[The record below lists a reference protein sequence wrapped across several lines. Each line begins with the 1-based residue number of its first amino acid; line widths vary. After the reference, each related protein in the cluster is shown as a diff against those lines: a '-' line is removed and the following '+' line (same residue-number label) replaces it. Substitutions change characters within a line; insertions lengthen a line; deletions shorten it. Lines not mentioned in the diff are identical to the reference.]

1 MKKIFI
7 LLILIIPV
15 ISNSLFAQTTAQDS
29 AALVNLY
36 NNTDGVH
43 WDIRTN
49 WLTSRVGTWY
59 GVELSSTTRKVYRL
73 ELSNNNLSDTLPN
86 SIGSLAGLDWLDLR
100 YNELAGWLPDT
111 LVSLIN
117 LRYLNLRGNNFT
129 GSLPEDFGDLESL
142 VYLYLDE
149 NNFKGDLP
157 DLSNIGL
164 LQNLSVSHN
173 KFTFTNLEASGFI
186 NGSIA
191 IFNYS
196 PQDTIL
202 GVSSNQLAGTIEVDI
217 EDDTQNTY
225 KWYKNGILIDL
236 DERVII
242 PQGKGLYDCKI
253 TNAKFPGLTLY
264 SDTLNFN
271 YTTISDSIAL
281 VAIYNKT
288 EGVNWINK
296 TNWLTGTLDTWFGVT
311 LDTERRVRDLGLNKN
326 SLTGLLPENISNLTH
341 LASLN
346 LDSNKIEGTI
356 PYLGWVDSLDEVSIK
371 NNLLM
376 FGDISNS
383 GIQPGDISS
392 LIYSPQDTFP
402 FLSYNHYDVSL
413 TVNDVTDTS
422 NVYSWFKDGVL
433 TDDSTRTIVIYTEGL
448 YNCVVSNTVYPGL
461 EFESDTFEFT
471 FSPATDSIALVHLY
485 NETGGASWTSK
496 TSWLTGRL
504 STWYGVSLDL
514 SGRVSRVVL
523 PRNNIRGVLPN
534 EIGNL
539 THLEVLDL
547 NNNQLSGDLPVEIG
561 NLAILKGLRLFH
573 NQLEG
578 KIPEEIG
585 NLTLL
590 NELRL
595 ESNLFGDTIPD
606 EIYGLTQLQN
616 LNLSGNSLVGEISAQ
631 IGNLTNLTWLS
642 LADNLLDG
650 TIPAEIGNLVKLNGI
665 ELNDNNFTG
674 TIPNQ
679 LFLLND
685 LTFVSFG
692 NNSLSGTIPND
703 FRNLLHLNYLSL
715 GGNQFTGKIPSGIGS
730 LTELTDLYLND
741 NNLTDT
747 ITTAIGYLTSLNT
760 LNLSGNR
767 LSGSI
772 PAALGNLNGLL
783 NLYLDSNLFIG
794 DLPDLSDFPY
804 LSELSVENNQFTFS
818 SLSSTGII
826 PSAIDE
832 FSYSPQDTVF
842 GLQYQFLNNSLTVL
856 DDVETGNIYNWYRDT
871 VLLEEEDRIITLTGE
886 GGYHCEVGN
895 ILYPDLKILSDT
907 FSFSYSVLTDS
918 VSLVTLYNETNG
930 SSWINKSNWLT
941 GRLNTWYGVT
951 LDVNNRVS
959 KLILNGNNLTD
970 TIPAEIGSLT
980 HLTELNLQSNNL
992 SGGIPVEIGEMDSL
1006 STLMLN
1012 SNQFSGEIPAEIGNL
1027 KKLSTLYLDNNQFT
1041 GSIPVILGNLTNLTR
1056 LTLHSNNFS
1065 GIIPTQLSNC
1075 TKLIVLNLG
1084 KNNLSGSIPESF
1096 GNLDNL
1102 QSLYLSNN
1110 QFGGNIPSMLGGLSA
1125 LRTLNLSNN
1134 LFTGLIPTGLGNIDN
1149 LMNLD
1154 LSGNDLSGEIPD
1166 DLSFLSSFQFFNISD
1181 NNFRFTELEPL
1192 WDWAN
1197 FDDFRGSFQYSPQ
1210 PKIGVASVKS
1220 GNLSAPLILRI
1231 EEYLP
1236 GENDKFQWYKNDVL
1250 LSGETDSVLVIPSF
1264 ALSDTGAYYCNV
1276 NNDLATLL
1284 TLTSENIIVR
1294 NGEISDNVTLAN
1306 IAFNNG
1312 DIECYG
1318 ALQSITV
1325 AGGGSTVIL
1334 NSGAT
1339 ISFVAGRSIRFLPG
1353 FHAISGS
1360 NMDAHITQDATFCD
1374 EEDKSVVMA
1383 DYQAIK
1389 ERRESNTDKYISED
1403 KTELKVYPNPSDG
1416 RFTIEL
1422 SDEVIDSEVL
1432 IYNISGSEI
1441 VRFKIG
1447 YQNSLQV
1454 NIDGIENGIYFIKVT
1469 NLEGQN
1475 LVHKI
1480 IIK

>member
-15 ISNSLFAQTTAQDS
+15 ISNNLFAQTTVQDS
-29 AALVNLY
+29 TALVNFY

-49 WLTSRVGTWY
+49 WLTTRVGTWY
-59 GVELSSTTRKVYRL
+59 GVELSSTTRRVYRL

-86 SIGSLAGLDWLDLR
+86 TIGSLTGLDWLDLK
-100 YNELAGWLPDT
+100 YNELEGDLPDT
-111 LVSLIN
+111 LGSLIN
-117 LRYLNLRGNNFT
+117 LRYLNLRGNNFK
-129 GSLPEDFGDLESL
+129 GSLPGDFGNLESL

-149 NNFKGDLP
+149 NKLKGDLP
-157 DLSNIGL
+157 DLSNNVL
-164 LQNLSVSHN
+164 LQNLSLSHN
-173 KFTFTNLEASGFI
+173 KFTFANLEASGFI
-186 NGSIA
+186 NGDIA
-191 IFNYS
+191 VFNYS
-196 PQDTIL
+196 PQDTVL
-202 GVSSNQLAGTIEVDI
+202 GVSSNQLAGTIEVGI
-217 EDDTQNTY
+217 EDDIQNTY

-253 TNAKFPGLTLY
+253 TNSKYPGLTLY

-281 VAIYNKT
+281 VTIYNQN
-288 EGVNWINK
+288 GGANWINK
-296 TNWLTGTLDTWFGVT
+296 TNWLTGKLNTWFGVT
-311 LDTERRVRDLGLNKN
+311 LDTERRVSDLVLNKN

-341 LASLN
+341 LANLN
-346 LDSNKIEGTI
+346 LDSNKVKGTI
-356 PYLGWVDSLDEVSIK
+356 PYLGWVDSLDKVSIK
-371 NNLLM
+371 NNLFM

-383 GIQPGDISS
+383 RIQPGDISS

-402 FLSYNHYDVSL
+402 FLSYNHYAVSL
-413 TVNDVTDTS
+413 TVNDVADTN
-422 NVYSWFKDGVL
+422 NVYEWYKDGVL
-433 TDDSTRTIVIYTEGL
+433 TDDSVRTIVINTEGL
-448 YNCVVSNTVYPGL
+448 YNCVVNNTVYTGL
-461 EFESDTFEFT
+461 EFESDTFEFS
-471 FSPATDSIALVHLY
+471 FSLTTDSIALVHLY
-485 NETGGASWTSK
+485 NETGGTSWINK
-496 TSWLTGRL
+496 NNWLTGRL

-514 SGRVSRVVL
+514 TGRVSRLVL
-523 PRNNIRGVLPN
+523 PRNNLRGVMPN

-547 NNNQLSGDLPVEIG
+547 NNNQLSGALPVEIG
-561 NLAILKGLRLFH
+561 NLVLLKGLRLFH
-573 NQLEG
+573 NQLTGE
-578 KIPEEIG
+578 IPEEIG
-585 NLTLL
+585 DLILL

-606 EIYGLTQLQN
+606 EIYVLLQLQN
-616 LNLSGNSLVGEISAQ
+616 LNLSGNSLVGEISSQ

-642 LADNLLDG
+642 LGDNQLDG
-650 TIPAEIGNLVKLNGI
+650 TIPAEIGNLIKLNGI

-679 LFLLND
+679 LFLLDD

-715 GGNQFTGKIPSGIGS
+715 GGNQFAGKIPSGIGS

-741 NNLTDT
+741 NILTDT
-747 ITTAIGYLTSLNT
+747 ITRAIGYLTSLNT
-760 LNLSGNR
+760 LDLSGNR

-794 DLPDLSDFPY
+794 DLPDLSDFSY

-818 SLSSTGII
+818 SLSSTSLI
-826 PSAIDE
+826 PSAINE
-832 FSYSPQDTVF
+832 FSYSPQDTIF

-856 DDVETGNIYNWYRDT
+856 DDEETGNIYKWYRDS
-871 VLLEEEDRIITLTGE
+871 VLLEEGDRIITLAGE

-895 ILYPDLKILSDT
+895 TYYPELKILSDT
-907 FSFSYSVLTDS
+907 FLFSYSVLTDS

-930 SSWINKSNWLT
+930 GSWINKSNWLT

-951 LDVNNRVS
+951 LDLNNRVS

-970 TIPAEIGSLT
+970 TLPNEIGSLT
-980 HLTELNLQSNNL
+980 HLRELNLQSNNL
-992 SGGIPVEIGEMDSL
+992 SGGIPMEIGEMDSL

-1012 SNQFSGEIPAEIGNL
+1012 SNQFSGVIPVEIGNL
-1027 KKLSTLYLDNNQFT
+1027 KKLSTLYLDNNLFT
-1041 GSIPVILGNLTNLTR
+1041 GTIPVSLGNMTNLTR
-1056 LTLHSNNFS
+1056 LTIHSNILS
-1065 GIIPTQLSNC
+1065 GTIPAQLSNC

-1110 QFGGNIPSMLGGLSA
+1110 QFGGNIPFLLGGLSA

-1134 LFTGLIPTGLGNIDN
+1134 LFSGLIPTGLGNIDN

-1166 DLSFLSSFQFFNISD
+1166 DLSFLSSFQAFNISD

-1197 FDDFRGSFQYSPQ
+1197 FNNFRGSFQYSPQ
-1210 PKIGVASVKS
+1210 PKIGVASVKTGS
-1220 GNLSAPLILRI
+1220 LSSPLILRI
-1231 EEYLP
+1231 EDYLP
-1236 GENDKFQWYKNDVL
+1236 AENDKFQWYKNDVL
-1250 LSGETDSVLVIPSF
+1250 LTGETDSVFVIPSF
-1264 ALSDTGAYYCNV
+1264 VLNDTGTYYCNV

-1284 TLTSENIIVR
+1284 TLTSEDIKVI
-1294 NGEISDNVTLAN
+1294 NGEISENVALSN
-1306 IAFNNG
+1306 IALNNG
-1312 DIECYG
+1312 DIECFG
-1318 ALQSITV
+1318 ALQAITV
-1325 AGGGSTVIL
+1325 AGGGTTVIL
-1334 NSGAT
+1334 NSGST
-1339 ISFVAGRSIRFLPG
+1339 VTFVAGRSIRFLPG
-1353 FHAISGS
+1353 FHAINGS
-1360 NMDAHITQDATFCD
+1360 NVDAYITQNATFCD
-1374 EEDKSVVMA
+1374 EEDKSIVMA
-1383 DYQAIK
+1383 DFQAIN
-1389 ERRESNTDKYISED
+1389 ERRESNTDKSISEE
-1403 KTELKVYPNPSDG
+1403 KTEIKVFPNPSDG

-1422 SDEVIDSEVL
+1422 SDVLSDSEVL
-1432 IYNISGSEI
+1432 IYNITGSEI
-1441 VRFKIG
+1441 ARFKTDD
-1447 YQNSLQV
+1447 QNSLQV
-1454 NIDGIENGIYFIKVT
+1454 DIDGIDNGIYFIKVSNRKGEHLT
-1469 NLEGQN
+1469 
-1475 LVHKI
+1475 HKI